1 MWNVLWP
8 KLSRE
13 RYLSNAPLFA
23 YNMLTIDCWK
33 CPLCH
38 VSFVK
43 SDGCNKLTCPCGYI
57 MWYVFLATLVFLGR
71 GLLRSSYV
79 CRADIRTERYQ
90 HFCQHF
96 RAIPGSQCTECEKCD
111 LYAMEDEAAV
121 IKTAAEK
128 AEQEYFS
135 NKGNASSV
143 NFSHQAVG
151 PDGKHILSSKF
162 FHLPPLS
169 PTPNT
174 TNSLVG
180 TFTGLVP

>member
-1 MWNVLWP
+1 
-8 KLSRE
+8 
-13 RYLSNAPLFA
+13 
-23 YNMLTIDCWK
+23 
-33 CPLCH
+33 
-38 VSFVK
+38 
-43 SDGCNKLTCPCGYI
+43 
-57 MWYVFLATLVFLGR
+57 
-71 GLLRSSYV
+71 
-79 CRADIRTERYQ
+79 
-90 HFCQHF
+90 
-96 RAIPGSQCTECEKCD
+96 
-111 LYAMEDEAAV
+111 MEDEAAV

-162 FHLPPLS
+162 FHLAPLS

-174 TNSLVG
+174 TNRYLFFRICCTTSNKGLVG